1 MKRLDLT
8 NKRFGKIV
16 CIKPLEKNNHGEI
29 VWLCK
34 CDCGNYCQ
42 KSSGAFKNISKIAS
56 CGCMKGKKPHNVY
69 VDLENYKPIHECYTN
84 MKTRCYN
91 KKYKLY
97 SRYGGRGIKVC
108 NEWLN
113 DFINFYNWA
122 IKDWKKGL
130 TLDRINNDGNYEPSN
145 CKWSDRIEQ
154 ANNRHTNY
162 IVEFNGERKTLAQW
176 SKTWGI
182 KYSYMQ
188 NKLYKGENLEQII
201 KEWSFKNEN
210 NM

>member
-1 MKRLDLT
+1 M
-8 NKRFGKIV
+8 
-16 CIKPLEKNNHGEI
+16 
-29 VWLCK
+29 
-34 CDCGNYCQ
+34 
-42 KSSGAFKNISKIAS
+42 
-56 CGCMKGKKPHNVY
+56 
-69 VDLENYKPIHECYTN
+69 
-84 MKTRCYN
+84 
-91 KKYKLY
+91 
-97 SRYGGRGIKVC
+97 
-108 NEWLN
+108 
-113 DFINFYNWA
+113 NFYNWA
-122 IKDWKKGL
+122 IKNWEEGL

-176 SKTWGI
+176 SKTLGI

-201 KEWSFKNEN
+201 KEWNFKNEN